1 MNSLIT
7 IEKAKADEEKFMNEI
22 ITTRGGCLPD
32 KIEDV
37 VSIFEF
43 TDFKAK
49 AFKMLSD
56 KIKNIEEQ
64 AELYQSA
71 QRSAQKWSITSLY
84 AQKRMGELTMPMK
97 GEKNPRIVS
106 RKILHNNGVNER
118 KQYLAGNNDG
128 PKAGIP
134 TATWRDAERIAQ
146 HPEILDR
153 VIEKAKSSDTIE
165 IPTKAAV
172 LNTIRI
178 ENQREVNRRVRD
190 KSDKKIMNEETQ
202 AVKDYYDSVK
212 GFGNA
217 IRMAIKNA
225 GKFSPEGK
233 NFMIKKNNEIRD
245 LMKQLEEL
253 L

>member
-37 VSIFEF
+37 RSIFEF
-43 TDFKAK
+43 TDLKAK

-56 KIKNIEEQ
+56 KIKDIEEQ

-84 AQKRMGELTMPMK
+84 AQKRMGELTKDIIP
-97 GEKNPRIVS
+97 EKNYRIVKQKHES
-106 RKILHNNGVNER
+106 VNNGTVNKISEITNR
-118 KQYLAGNNDG
+118 DG
-128 PKAGIP
+128 SKSGIP
-134 TATWRDAERIAQ
+134 TATWRDAERIAR

-153 VIEKAKSSDTIE
+153 VVNKAIESETIE
-165 IPTKAAV
+165 IPTKTAV

-178 ENQREVNRRVRD
+178 ETQRKTNERVRARGD
-190 KSDKKIMNEETQ
+190 EKIINESTK
-202 AVKDYYDSVK
+202 AVKEYYDSIK
-212 GFGNA
+212 GFSNA
-217 IRMAIKNA
+217 IRMAMKNA

-233 NFMIKKNNEIRD
+233 NFMIKKNNEIRN